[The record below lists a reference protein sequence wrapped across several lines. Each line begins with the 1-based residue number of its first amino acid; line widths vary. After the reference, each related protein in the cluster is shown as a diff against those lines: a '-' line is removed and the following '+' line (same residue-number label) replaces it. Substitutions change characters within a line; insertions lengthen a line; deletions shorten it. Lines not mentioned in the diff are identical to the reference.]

1 MQFLFDFFP
10 LILFFATFKFYGIFV
25 ATGAAVVASLVQVSW
40 LKLSGRKIE
49 PMHWITLGAIVI
61 LGTATIVLA
70 DEVFIRWKPTVVYW
84 IFSGILFGTHLWGN
98 KTAIERVMGS
108 KMEMP
113 AQAWRTM
120 NLSFGVFTLAMGI
133 LNLYVAFIYG
143 ADLDPDTQRE
153 HWVNFKVFGTLVLTF
168 VFVFFLMLVVSRH
181 VKSEEAEG
189 DS

>member
-25 ATGAAVVASLVQVSW
+25 ATGVAVVASLVQVGW
-40 LKLSGRKIE
+40 LKFSGRKIE
-49 PMHWITLGAIVI
+49 PMHWITLGVIVI

-84 IFSGILFGTHLWGN
+84 IFSAILFGTHFMGN

-108 KMEMP
+108 KIEMP
-113 AQAWRTM
+113 ARAWRKM
-120 NLSFGVFTLAMGI
+120 NLSFAVFTLAMGF
-133 LNLYVAFIYG
+133 LNLYVAFVYG
-143 ADLDPDTQRE
+143 ADLDADTQRE
-153 HWVNFKVFGTLVLTF
+153 HWINFKVFGTLILTF
-168 VFVFFLMLVVSRH
+168 VFVFILMLALSKQVNT
-181 VKSEEAEG
+181 EEAEG